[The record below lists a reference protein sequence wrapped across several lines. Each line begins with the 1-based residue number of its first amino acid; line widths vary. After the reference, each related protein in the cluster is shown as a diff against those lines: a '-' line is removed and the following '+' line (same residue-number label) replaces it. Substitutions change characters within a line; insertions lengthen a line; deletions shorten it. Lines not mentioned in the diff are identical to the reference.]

1 MLDIRDPEPYL
12 TDMGNRMAYVGFM
25 KARDTWFPLALIRPE
40 GRASRL
46 DTLLL
51 SDSLPAMNEALETFA
66 RGIPEVTETF
76 VQYLMAEEIRNLLE
90 RYGLTGLAVLSNEA
104 AGGCGCGCGC
114 S

>member
-12 TDMGNRMAYVGFM
+12 TDMGDRMTYVGFM

-40 GRASRL
+40 GGGPRL
-46 DTLLL
+46 DTLFL
-51 SDSLPAMNEALETFA
+51 SDSLPAMSEALETFA

-76 VQYLMAEEIRNLLE
+76 VQYLVAEEIRNLLE
-90 RYGLTGLAVLSNEA
+90 RYGLTGLAVLSGGA
-104 AGGCGCGCGC
+104 ADACGCGCGC